1 MGELRPA
8 DNFSDAYNA
17 LSLDKELLENKGVY
31 NAYYVLRENSPIEN
45 LEAKIRM
52 DRAYSKILYTGHRKS
67 GKSTE
72 LYRLIH
78 DIYQR

>member
-17 LSLDKELLENKGVY
+17 LSLDKELLENKEVY

-45 LEAKIRM
+45 LEAK
-52 DRAYSKILYTGHRKS
+52 
-67 GKSTE
+67 
-72 LYRLIH
+72 
-78 DIYQR
+78 